1 MGGPIRVAE
10 RVHWVGVLD
19 PDLITFDIIMKTDRG
34 TTYNSY
40 LVQGDTRTALVETVK
55 AGFEGELLAK
65 VGALTDPGRI
75 DYIVLNH
82 TEPDHSGAVAAV
94 LERAPGATVVGTAKA
109 LQFLQ
114 EMLNRDFAKLAVKAG
129 DTLDLGG
136 LALRFIPAPF
146 LHWPDTMFTW
156 LEQERVLFSCDVF
169 GAHYADEA
177 MLDTA
182 VAGDFWP
189 ALHHYYQA
197 IMGPF
202 APHVQRGLKAIESL
216 PIETICP
223 SHGPVL
229 RAGAARAIEAYR
241 TWSSP
246 ERREKPL
253 AVVCYASIYGYT
265 LALALAVAEGLQAGG
280 AEVEMVNLE
289 ETTPHDAAAACARAD
304 LVAIGSPTINSSPAP
319 PAVEALAHLDPFRAK
334 GKVFGAFG
342 SYGWSGEAVEALLQR
357 AAELKMRTVA
367 PGVRATFSPTGA
379 DLERARQYGAD
390 LVRALTAPAT

>member
-1 MGGPIRVAE
+1 MGGPIQVTE

-34 TTYNSY
+34 TTYNAY
-40 LVQGDTRTALVETVK
+40 LVQGETRTALVETVK
-55 AGFEGELLAK
+55 AGFEGELLEK
-65 VGALTDPGRI
+65 VGSLADPARI
-75 DYIVLNH
+75 DYVVLNH
-82 TEPDHSGAVAAV
+82 TEPDHSGAVATV
-94 LERAPGATVVGTAKA
+94 LERAPHATVVGTAKA

-114 EMLNRDFAKLAVKAG
+114 GMLNRDFPRLAVKQG
-129 DTLDLGG
+129 DALDLGG

-177 MLDTA
+177 MLEEA

-189 ALHHYYQA
+189 ALRHYYQA

-202 APHVQRGLKAIESL
+202 APHVQRGLKALEGL

-223 SHGPVL
+223 SHGPIL
-229 RAGAARAIEAYR
+229 RAGVARAIDSYR

-246 ERREKPL
+246 ERRDRPL
-253 AVVCYASIYGYT
+253 AVVCYASIYGFT
-265 LALALAVAEGLQAGG
+265 LALALAVAEGLQGAG
-280 AEVEMVNLE
+280 AEVEMINLE
-289 ETTPHDAAAACARAD
+289 ETSAHDAAAACARAD
-304 LVAIGSPTINSSPAP
+304 VVVMGSPTINSSPAP
-319 PAVEALAHLDPFRAK
+319 PAIEALAHLDPFRAK

-357 AAELKMRTVA
+357 ASELKMRTVA
-367 PGVRATFSPTGA
+367 PGVRVTFSPTGA
-379 DLERARQYGAD
+379 DLERARDYGGE
-390 LVRALTAPAT
+390 LVKALGAPAA